1 MINIFKRLFNL
12 SSEPIEKHSKIISK
26 PNMTKEEVLNEIYSL
41 EPIKSYISENEKTIE
56 LAKDIREKYFSGKYS
71 IREKIERFALQ
82 GIGYKFEYTDE
93 NVPYE
98 IDGVNYIIKYQFPEV
113 IIRKRDY
120 VNMLHL
126 CVHIYKKHTTTHEFR
141 ELLYDNE
148 YIKNSENEAYFLAKE
163 ILTPFEGLLDKIA
176 ELYSERGRINVE
188 ELDYEDALYNSFFL
202 EHLGLEKYIDLNYSV
217 FKY

>member
-1 MINIFKRLFNL
+1 MISIFKRLFNR

-26 PNMTKEEVLNEIYSL
+26 SDMTKEEVLNEIYSL
-41 EPIKSYISENEKTIE
+41 EPIKEYISENEKTIE

-98 IDGVNYIIKYQFPEV
+98 IDGVNFIIKYHFPEG
-113 IIRKRDY
+113 IIRKRHY
-120 VNMLHL
+120 VSMLHL
-126 CVHIYKKHTTTHEFR
+126 CVHIYKKHTTTHEFGK
-141 ELLYDNE
+141 LLYDNE
-148 YIKNSENEAYFLAKE
+148 YIKKSEQEAFFLAKE

-202 EHLGLEKYIDLNYSV
+202 KHLGLEKYIDLNYSV